1 MPPRAPSAAI
11 RLRPRTRPVCAGLA
25 LAVLLAGLAGPAR
38 PRQDGEVTEEMMRR
52 VLPGASTFS
61 AKSGDPPV
69 RRGYRR
75 DPASSETVLVGYV
88 FETPDLPPEE
98 AGYSGPVE
106 VLVGM
111 DADGTVTGIEVLR
124 YVESYKSI
132 RGDFINSEDFPM
144 QFAGKDIGE
153 EFRVGRD
160 VDAISRATIT
170 SWAVARGV
178 REAARRAARAY
189 LPDADYVA
197 ATRAGAPALRA
208 FERWSWEEMR
218 ERGLVAEGDI
228 AQPDGTTLRLAL
240 AFMGHEGLGGILV
253 GEEDYELA
261 DREASRRSPAG
272 GPLLLVG
279 IDGDSSRP
287 FRPERLALRQDG
299 RVWPTARDRFVY
311 AGGADAG
318 KIAHRVRFAGAL
330 LLPPE
335 LDLAAPFAVLY
346 DVGGAPDGTAA
357 PQAIDYRTPPLALA
371 LARGGPIPPELL
383 PAPDPGPPYR
393 ESPGGAAGL
402 LQDAPWSEVAA
413 MLGLLALA
421 TAAFLRKSAA
431 LRWTASA
438 VTLVWLGWVDGSFVS
453 VSHITNGIRLGPSLF
468 LNDLPLLLIILF
480 TAATTLL
487 WGRVLCSSL
496 CPFGALQD
504 FIARLAPGSWRIR
517 PPQAA
522 HDAALYFKYGVLA
535 LLAALALLGSELSL
549 FQYFEPFGTA
559 FYFSRSAA
567 LWAILAA
574 VLVGAALIPRFY
586 CRYACPLGAALGL
599 VSLAAPWR
607 IRRVPQCDVC
617 KVCEGA
623 CPVGAIRGPA
633 IDFKECVRCDVCER
647 KLIARSGACRHS
659 MDEVRR
665 RMGASPAV
673 G

>member
-1 MPPRAPSAAI
+1 MPPPAPSVVV
-11 RLRPRTRPVCAGLA
+11 RFRPRARPACVGLV

-38 PRQDGEVTEEMMRR
+38 ARQDGGVTEEMMRR
-52 VLPGASTFS
+52 VLPGAQTFS

-75 DPASSETVLVGYV
+75 DPASSESVLVGYV

-111 DADGTVTGIEVLR
+111 DAAGAVAGIEVLR
-124 YVESYKSI
+124 YIESYKSI
-132 RGDFINSEDFPM
+132 RGDFINSENFPE

-160 VDAISRATIT
+160 VDSISRATIT

-178 REAARRAARAY
+178 RDAARRVARAY

-218 ERGLVAEGDI
+218 ENGLVREGDI

-240 AFMGHEGLGGILV
+240 AFMGHDGLGGILV
-253 GEEDYELA
+253 GEEDYDLA
-261 DREASRRSPAG
+261 DREAGRRFPAG

-279 IDGDSSRP
+279 VGGDSGRP

-299 RVWPTARDRFVY
+299 RVWPVTRDRFVY
-311 AGGADAG
+311 AGSADAG
-318 KIAHRVRFAGAL
+318 KIAHRARFAGAL
-330 LLPPE
+330 LPPPA
-335 LDLAAPFAVLY
+335 LDLAAPFAMLY
-346 DVGGAPDGTAA
+346 DAGGAPQG
-357 PQAIDYRTPPLALA
+357 IDYRTPPLALA

-383 PAPDPGPPYR
+383 PAPDPGSPYR
-393 ESPGGAAGL
+393 ESPGGLAGL
-402 LQDAPWSEVAA
+402 LHDAPWPETAA

-421 TAAFLRKSAA
+421 TAAFLRKSAG
-431 LRWTASA
+431 LRWAALT
-438 VTLVWLGWVDGSFVS
+438 VTLVWLGWLDGSFVS

-504 FIARLAPGSWRIR
+504 FIARLAPRSWRIR

-535 LLAALALLGSELSL
+535 LLVTSALLGSELSL

-567 LWAILAA
+567 LWGILAA

-599 VSLAAPWR
+599 AALAAPWR
-607 IRRVPQCDVC
+607 IGRVPQCDVC
-617 KVCEGA
+617 GVCESA

-633 IDFKECVRCDVCER
+633 IDFKECVRCDICER
-647 KLIARSGACRHS
+647 KLIARSGACRHD
-659 MDEVRR
+659 MGEVRR
-665 RMGASPAV
+665 RMGAPSAA